1 MANLLWHS
9 KSKPKI
15 LNEVPFK
22 TEEEFEKIVFDSK
35 EILTDIIPLTR
46 QIRGGRKS
54 GIPDIIGIDT
64 DGNVCIIEMKN
75 EIVEPKIISQ
85 VLEYAIWAETNPDSI
100 RVLWQE
106 LDDAPEE
113 IEIDWDN
120 LQIRILVIAPKITQ
134 AAVDSAQKINY
145 QVDFLEINRWI
156 QKENQFYIIKK
167 LEKENK
173 QLKSKTKTVHGLP
186 VYDEKYYKTYRNPE
200 SVKQFMKYTK
210 ELDKLVK
217 INHWKLEMKYNKY
230 FCGYKSGFFN
240 AFGVKWLGTKSFG
253 FFVMINENESKKFK
267 LPVYR
272 YEKRFKQVLYLI
284 EPGKTKVSDYTK
296 VFKFAYEKLRGK

>member
-9 KSKPKI
+9 KSRPKI
-15 LNEVPFK
+15 LNETPFK

-35 EILTDIIPLTR
+35 EILAEIIPIKR

-64 DGNVCIIEMKN
+64 DGNVCVIEMKN
-75 EIVEPKIISQ
+75 ETVEPKIISQ

-106 LDDAPEE
+106 LKDAPED

-156 QKENQFYIIKK
+156 DKENQFYIIKK
-167 LEKENK
+167 LEKEIK
-173 QLKSKTKTVHGLP
+173 QTKIKTVHGLP
-186 VYDEKYYKTYRNPE
+186 VYDEKFYKTYRNPI

-210 ELDKLVK
+210 EVDKLNRK
-217 INHWKLEMKYNKY
+217 NKLKLEMKYNKY
-230 FCGYKSGFFN
+230 YCGYNLGFFN
-240 AFGVKWLGTKSFG
+240 AFGIKWLGTKTFG
-253 FFVMINENESKKFK
+253 FFIKISEKDAKKFN
-267 LPVYR
+267 LPAYR
-272 YEKRFKQVLYLI
+272 YEGKWKQAIYII
-284 EPGKTKVSDYTK
+284 EPGKTKVTDFTK
-296 VFKFAYEKLRGK
+296 VFKFAYDKLKGK